1 MFLDFASV
9 PEVAVPRFKG
19 GEGQALVRK
28 FEDEQG
34 KILILTLPAGS
45 TIGHH
50 VHEGSFE
57 VMHFLS
63 GEGVCTDDG
72 EEVAVRAGMTHYC
85 AVGQPQRGEHRLRAA
100 GDPRRGAQREV
111 N

>member
-1 MFLDFASV
+1 MFLDFSSI
-9 PEVAVPRFKG
+9 PEVAVSHFKG
-19 GEGQALVRK
+19 GQGQALVRR

-50 VHEGSFE
+50 VHEDSFE

-72 EEVAVRAGMTHYC
+72 EAVAVRPGMTH
-85 AVGQPQRGEHRLRAA
+85 
-100 GDPRRGAQREV
+100 
-111 N
+111 

>member
-1 MFLDFASV
+1 MFLDFSSIL
-9 PEVAVPRFKG
+9 EVAVSHFKG

-50 VHEGSFE
+50 VHEDSFE

-72 EEVAVRAGMTHYC
+72 EAVAVRPGMTHSC
-85 AVGQPQRGEHRLRAA
+85 PPGHSHSVVNT
-100 GDPRRGAQREV
+100 GAEPLV
-111 N
+111 ILGVVPNVK

>member
-28 FEDEQG
+28 FEDSQG

-50 VHEGSFE
+50 VHEGSF
-57 VMHFLS
+57 
-63 GEGVCTDDG
+63 G
-72 EEVAVRAGMTHYC
+72 
-85 AVGQPQRGEHRLRAA
+85 
-100 GDPRRGAQREV
+100 
-111 N
+111 

>member
-1 MFLDFASV
+1 MFLDFSSI
-9 PEVAVPRFKG
+9 PEVAVPHFKG

-28 FEDEQG
+28 FEDAQG

-72 EEVAVRAGMTHYC
+72 KPVAVRAGMTHYC
-85 AVGQPQRGEHRLRAA
+85 PEGHTHGIDNTGSEPLTLLAVLPERK
-100 GDPRRGAQREV
+100 
-111 N
+111 

>member
-1 MFLDFASV
+1 MFLDFSTIPEISV
-9 PEVAVPRFKG
+9 PHFKDG
-19 GEGQALVRK
+19 QGQALVRK

-57 VMHFLS
+57 VMRFLS
-63 GEGVCTDDG
+63 GEGVCIDDG
-72 EEVAVRAGMTHYC
+72 TSVTVRPGMTHYC
-85 AVGQPQRGEHRLRAA
+85 APGHSHSVVNT
-100 GDPRRGAQREV
+100 GAEPLV
-111 N
+111 ILGVVPNVK

>member
-1 MFLDFASV
+1 MFLDFSSI
-9 PEVAVPRFKG
+9 PEVAVSHFKG
-19 GEGQALVRK
+19 GQGQALVRR

-50 VHEGSFE
+50 VHEDSFE

-72 EEVAVRAGMTHYC
+72 EAVAVRPGMTHYC
-85 AVGQPQRGEHRLRAA
+85 PEGHSHGIDNDGTVLLVLLAVLAA
-100 GDPRRGAQREV
+100 V
-111 N
+111 L

>member
-1 MFLDFASV
+1 MFLDFSTIPEISV
-9 PEVAVPRFKG
+9 PHFKG
-19 GEGQALVRK
+19 GQGQALVRK

-63 GEGVCTDDG
+63 GEGVCIDDG
-72 EEVAVRAGMTHYC
+72 TSVTVRPGMTHYC
-85 AVGQPQRGEHRLRAA
+85 APGPSHSVVNT
-100 GDPRRGAQREV
+100 GAEPLV
-111 N
+111 ILGVVPNVK

>member
-1 MFLDFASV
+1 M
-9 PEVAVPRFKG
+9 
-19 GEGQALVRK
+19 
-28 FEDEQG
+28 
-34 KILILTLPAGS
+34 TLPAGS

-72 EEVAVRAGMTHYC
+72 EEVAVRAGMPHYC
-85 AVGQPQRGEHRLRAA
+85 AVGHSHSV
-100 GDPRRGAQREV
+100 V
-111 N
+111 NTGSEPLVILGVVPNVK

>member
-1 MFLDFASV
+1 MFLDFSSI
-9 PEVAVPRFKG
+9 PEVAVSHFKG
-19 GEGQALVRK
+19 GQGQALVRR

-50 VHEGSFE
+50 VHEDSFE

-63 GEGVCTDDG
+63 GGAYAPTT
-72 EEVAVRAGMTHYC
+72 AK
-85 AVGQPQRGEHRLRAA
+85 PWPAA
-100 GDPRRGAQREV
+100 PV
-111 N
+111 

>member
-1 MFLDFASV
+1 MFLDFSTIPEISV
-9 PEVAVPRFKG
+9 PHFKG
-19 GEGQALVRK
+19 GQGQALVRK

-63 GEGVCTDDG
+63 GEGVCIDDG
-72 EEVAVRAGMTHYC
+72 TSVAVRPGMVHYC
-85 AVGQPQRGEHRLRAA
+85 APGHSHSVVNT
-100 GDPRRGAQREV
+100 GAEPLV
-111 N
+111 ILGVVPNVK

>member
-45 TIGHH
+45 TSGHH

-85 AVGQPQRGEHRLRAA
+85 AVGHSHSV
-100 GDPRRGAQREV
+100 V
-111 N
+111 NTGSEPLVILGVVPNVK